1 MIYKEWVLGI
11 LGQVL
16 EEVLT
21 YNFIIGY
28 ASCHL
33 QRDRELY
40 QGSSLPTVPRDGIMN
55 DFFFF
60 LCMVVSNFSFAGVKG
75 LIKYQI

>member
-40 QGSSLPTVPRDGIMN
+40 QGSSLPSVPRDGIMN
-55 DFFFF
+55 DSSFFYAWLFQTF
-60 LCMVVSNFSFAGVKG
+60 HLPVSKG
-75 LIKYQI
+75 